1 MENNSP
7 KNSQI
12 KDSLLE
18 IRKITQVFNTLNMF
32 LDADESF
39 ASDISEILFDLWNS
53 IKKLKNIINI
63 NNEEINK
70 INQYYLKLKN
80 TKKDEDILSQ
90 EEREKIK
97 IDLGTATSFITKQ
110 LSSQDPCINNL
121 SPYVNM
127 QRATQYFI
135 DLDLLLDSEELN
147 VADISGMLFELWN
160 SIENLKNVIN
170 INKEEINKIKEYY
183 LHLKNNRKAEDILSD
198 EEKEKMK
205 INLDI
210 ASHAVGEQFLS

>member
-1 MENNSP
+1 MENNPS

-53 IKKLKNIINI
+53 IKNLKNIINI

-70 INQYYLKLKN
+70 INQYYLNLKN

-90 EEREKIK
+90 EKKEKIK
-97 IDLGTATSFITKQ
+97 IDLRTASSFI
-110 LSSQDPCINNL
+110 
-121 SPYVNM
+121 
-127 QRATQYFI
+127 
-135 DLDLLLDSEELN
+135 
-147 VADISGMLFELWN
+147 
-160 SIENLKNVIN
+160 
-170 INKEEINKIKEYY
+170 NKTTFFSRPLY
-183 LHLKNNRKAEDILSD
+183 
-198 EEKEKMK
+198 
-205 INLDI
+205 
-210 ASHAVGEQFLS
+210 